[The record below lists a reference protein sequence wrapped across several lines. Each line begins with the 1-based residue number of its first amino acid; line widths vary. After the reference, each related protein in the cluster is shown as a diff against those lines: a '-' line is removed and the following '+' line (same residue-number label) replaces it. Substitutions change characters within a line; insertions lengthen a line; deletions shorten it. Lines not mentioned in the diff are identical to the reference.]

1 MSSSRSRSLEELE
14 PLAGHVGAERA
25 RDYQTDQHHDLLP
38 PRLGLVLQGL
48 LGVVG
53 SPGGVLTNQMRV
65 YNALTNQRSVL
76 PGGVLHRT
84 LHMGVNPEN
93 IFYILVQ

>member
-1 MSSSRSRSLEELE
+1 MASLEDAEIFE
-14 PLAGHVGAERA
+14 SHPSAERCA
-25 RDYQTDQHHDLLP
+25 YQHTDQHHDLLP

-93 IFYILVQ
+93 IFYSLVQ